1 MSFTLTNT
9 TTYRS
14 AVPFLKIKEE
24 ILGKEYQLSLA
35 LVGEKRAREV
45 NRLSRHKDYAPNVL
59 SFPLSRH
66 NGEIYIAPSIA
77 KKEAPAFGHSF
88 KRHLTFL
95 YIHGLLHLKGY
106 DHGRT
111 MEKLEEK
118 YLAKYG

>member
-9 TTYRS
+9 TANRS
-14 AVPFLKIKEE
+14 PVPFLKIKEA

-45 NRLSRHKDYAPNVL
+45 NRRSRHKDYAPNVL
-59 SFPLSRH
+59 SFPLGRQA
-66 NGEIYIAPSIA
+66 GEIYLAPSVA
-77 KKEAPAFGHSF
+77 RKEAPSFGHSF

-106 DHGRT
+106 DHGRS